1 MYMENTEIIWFL
13 YVWLNKTIVC
23 FMDKIDIYEK
33 VKNFGRKTNSGEYVG
48 FVPIA
53 VLERKNTG

>member
-33 VKNFGRKTNSGEYVG
+33 VKKFW
-48 FVPIA
+48 
-53 VLERKNTG
+53 